1 MNSVL
6 RRQFLQQ
13 MVKAL
18 PQKVQNRIVALK
30 NLQLELLTIEAE
42 FFEEVY
48 KLEKKYQVKY
58 QPLLDKRKEIVIG
71 NVDPQDE
78 KPKWKETESLSNV
91 GEGAEDFGES
101 LKSIKS
107 IPQDAKGIP
116 DFWLTVFRNTAMLS
130 EMVQTHDEPALRK
143 LTDIVIKYDNEVCIF
158 VCVQVLI
165 RDYNNF
171 FSISRQR
178 LYCFSFDKI
187 TIV

>member
-30 NLQLELLTIEAE
+30 NLQLDLLTIEAE

-48 KLEKKYQVKY
+48 KLEKQYQIKY

-71 NVDPQDE
+71 TVDPQDE
-78 KPKWKETESLSNV
+78 KPKWKETESLSTV

-101 LKSIKS
+101 LKNIKS

-158 VCVQVLI
+158 VCVPVLN

-171 FSISRQR
+171 IQ
-178 LYCFSFDKI
+178 
-187 TIV
+187 